1 MARLADIPVLLREVG
16 FRAFAKRVWN
26 EVLDDHLLVFAG
38 SLAYAWLF
46 AIFPFFIFLINLV
59 PFLPLED
66 KAFAV
71 RELEVFLKALLPDL
85 AAGTLLDSMRGTI
98 DYAISQRRGGA
109 LSASLLVALWG
120 ASGGIGVTMAA
131 LDKCYEIDRPRAFYK
146 RRPMAFGL
154 TAAAAGLVAVVALL
168 VPARTALRDWVVQYR
183 MPTVSAWAI
192 GAFDLLRGSL
202 AIAAALAFVS
212 LLYHFGPSVKRRYRF
227 VTPGSAFTL
236 VCWVVI
242 GLAFREYVARF
253 GQNYHKTYGPVG
265 GVAVLL
271 LLFYLDALI
280 LLIGAEITSEIDYA
294 VLKVER
300 GSNNFRAAEP
310 PPPPRRQRRRTR
322 PHAATERAAEPGGA
336 ADLKES

>member
-1 MARLADIPVLLREVG
+1 MARLADIPIVLREVG
-16 FRAFAKRVWN
+16 LRPFARRVWN

-46 AIFPFFIFLINLV
+46 AIFPFFIFLLNLI
-59 PFLPLED
+59 PFLPLNENV
-66 KAFAV
+66 AV

-85 AAGTLLDSMRGTI
+85 AAQTLLDSMRGAI
-98 DYAISQRRGGA
+98 DNAIAHRRGGV

-154 TAAAAGLVAVVALL
+154 TAAAAVLVGVVALL
-168 VPARTALRDWVVQYR
+168 LPAGAAFRDWVVQYR

-192 GAFDLLRGSL
+192 GSFDLIRGSL

-212 LLYHFGPSVKRRYRF
+212 LLYHFGPSVKRHYRF
-227 VTPGSAFTL
+227 ITPGSAFTL

-242 GLAFREYVARF
+242 GLAFRVYVARF
-253 GQNYHKTYGPVG
+253 GENYHKTYGPVG

-271 LLFYLDALI
+271 LLFYVDALI
-280 LLIGAEITSEIDYA
+280 LLIGAEINSEIEYA

-300 GSNNFRAAEP
+300 GSTNFRAAEP
-310 PPPPRRQRRRTR
+310 PGRRRRRRNPTD
-322 PHAATERAAEPGGA
+322 PAESRQP
-336 ADLKES
+336 

>member
-1 MARLADIPVLLREVG
+1 MARLADIPVVLREVG
-16 FRAFAKRVWN
+16 LRPFARRVWN

-46 AIFPFFIFLINLV
+46 AIFPFFIFLINLI
-59 PFLPLED
+59 PFLPLDD
-66 KAFAV
+66 KTVAV
-71 RELEVFLKALLPDL
+71 GELEVFLKALLPDL
-85 AAGTLLDSMRGTI
+85 AAQTLHESMHGAI
-98 DYAISQRRGGA
+98 DNAIAHRRGGV

-154 TAAAAGLVAVVALL
+154 TAAAAALIAVVALL
-168 VPARTALRDWVVQYR
+168 LPAGAAFRDWVVQYR

-242 GLAFREYVARF
+242 GLAFREYIARF

-280 LLIGAEITSEIDYA
+280 LLIGAEIDSEIDYA
-294 VLKVER
+294 VLKVDR
-300 GSNNFRAAEP
+300 GSTNFRAAEP
-310 PPPPRRQRRRTR
+310 PREPRRRRRRKRGSGT
-322 PHAATERAAEPGGA
+322 PSHAGAEPGP
-336 ADLKES
+336 S